1 MLSISVLKLLKM
13 EATTKASEAA
23 GTAVSSSTAG
33 SAQQPVDGGGGGGG
47 GGTGA
52 ASLDNNSEFYNTGRV
67 GRRNALPDILN
78 HHHSTT
84 STADLP
90 DKLGALSTTG
100 VVFDFLVEF
109 GHFYSSLLFIYF
121 RHERGRRIKMK
132 L

>member
-1 MLSISVLKLLKM
+1 M

-47 GGTGA
+47 GATGA

-100 VVFDFLVEF
+100 VVFDFLVECAL
-109 GHFYSSLLFIYF
+109 FYLFIYF

>member
-33 SAQQPVDGGGGGGG
+33 SAQQPVDGGGGGA
-47 GGTGA
+47 TGA